1 MAADTAQKRYSL
13 IGLGSPVPRL
23 LPIPQG
29 SFAADDRALLIYL
42 YSGLDAEA
50 AVEAEIPSG
59 GWVRRR
65 HRHPEFRGET
75 ETERQARTHAERIR
89 MGIIPP
95 DYIHT
100 DITTT
105 GDINSDTA
113 GDTTAASPV
122 PPAKASAGSTEA
134 TEGPQSVASLLRIAD
149 YRGLEELATKAATRT
164 LDDVIAARIG
174 ALALEEEMAAAAA
187 ARDDEIARVAALD
200 EEMARARAAAARDE
214 EIALL
219 LRLDEE
225 RRIEEQRLYQQWLRD
240 EDDAAVL
247 LLAIATIH

>member
-1 MAADTAQKRYSL
+1 VGIDTAQKRFSL
-13 IGLGSPVPRL
+13 VGLGSPVPRL

-29 SFAADDRALLIYL
+29 SFEADDRALLIYL
-42 YSGLDAEA
+42 YSGLGAEA
-50 AVEAEIPSG
+50 PAEAESPSG
-59 GWVRRR
+59 GWRRR
-65 HRHPEFRGET
+65 PPTPFPSET
-75 ETERQARTHAERIR
+75 ETEREARIKADRIR

-95 DYIHT
+95 DPSVLDADGT
-100 DITTT
+100 
-105 GDINSDTA
+105 NSDTA
-113 GDTTAASPV
+113 GDTTLHIAGARNMVPGRGESERSSTFPQAAY
-122 PPAKASAGSTEA
+122 
-134 TEGPQSVASLLRIAD
+134 LLPEDLA
-149 YRGLEELATKAATRT
+149 GLEKLATKAATRT

-174 ALALEEEMAAAAA
+174 TLALEEEMAAAAA

-225 RRIEEQRLYQQWLRD
+225 RRLEEQRLYQQWLRD

-247 LLAIATIH
+247 LLALATIQ

>member
-1 MAADTAQKRYSL
+1 VGIDTAQKRFSL
-13 IGLGSPVPRL
+13 VGLGSPVPRL

-29 SFAADDRALLIYL
+29 SFEADDRALLIYL
-42 YSGLDAEA
+42 YSGLGAEA
-50 AVEAEIPSG
+50 PAEAESPSG
-59 GWVRRR
+59 GWRRR
-65 HRHPEFRGET
+65 PPTPFPSET
-75 ETERQARTHAERIR
+75 ETEREARIKADRIR

-95 DYIHT
+95 DPSVLDADGT
-100 DITTT
+100 
-105 GDINSDTA
+105 NSDTA
-113 GDTTAASPV
+113 GDTTLHVAGAGNMV
-122 PPAKASAGSTEA
+122 PGRGESERSSTFPLPEDLA
-134 TEGPQSVASLLRIAD
+134 
-149 YRGLEELATKAATRT
+149 GLEELVTKAATRT

-174 ALALEEEMAAAAA
+174 TLALKEEMAAAAA

-225 RRIEEQRLYQQWLRD
+225 RRLEEQRLYQQWLRD

-247 LLAIATIH
+247 LLALATIQ